1 MILNI
6 LTILALSSGN
16 CVSINNY
23 NDMVSLNRP
32 YQEDCYQKIINN
44 DKINYNNRCCLNF
57 LDNIECKQNYINC
70 IDGIVISDASTLN
83 TNNSNKNLFGYS
95 GFILT
100 IVFSG
105 LNFIAIIILVYIY
118 RNQDN
123 NPNQRCNRCN
133 RDILRRDE
141 TIQPVSYTNP
151 LYGDSSSIDT
161 LQSYDYGNNYNYSD
175 GNSNSNSNSN
185 NNDNDDY
192 NDCYYNDDNEHYD
205 KVESN
210 PETNLDEYDEYY
222 DNKFYSENVMETYS
236 YPDKTKKKS
245 KENNLSLNSTD
256 V

>member
-57 LDNIECKQNYINC
+57 LDNIECNQNYINC
-70 IDGIVISDASTLN
+70 IDGIVISDASSSDTSD
-83 TNNSNKNLFGYS
+83 SNKNLFGYS

-151 LYGDSSSIDT
+151 LYGDTSSIDT
-161 LQSYDYGNNYNYSD
+161 LQPYDYGNNYNYSD
-175 GNSNSNSNSN
+175 S
-185 NNDNDDY
+185 NDDY
-192 NDCYYNDDNEHYD
+192 NDCYYNDDDDHYD
-205 KVESN
+205 KIESN
-210 PETNLDEYDEYY
+210 PKTNIDEYY
-222 DNKFYSENVMETYS
+222 PTKFQSKNVMETYS
-236 YPDKTKKKS
+236 YPDKTKNKS
-245 KENNLSLNSTD
+245 KENNLSFNSTD